1 MKASV
6 IIPAYNSK
14 ERLYNSLLSLN
25 QQECD
30 EEFEVIVADN
40 GSEDGTLSMLES
52 FQADFPLVFTRI
64 KENRGI
70 AYGRNQALRNAR
82 GDILIFHDSDML
94 AS

>member
-52 FQADFPLVFTRI
+52 FQADFPLIFTRI
-64 KENRGI
+64 KKTG
-70 AYGRNQALRNAR
+70 ALRTDEIRRFAMPEET
-82 GDILIFHDSDML
+82 S
-94 AS
+94 